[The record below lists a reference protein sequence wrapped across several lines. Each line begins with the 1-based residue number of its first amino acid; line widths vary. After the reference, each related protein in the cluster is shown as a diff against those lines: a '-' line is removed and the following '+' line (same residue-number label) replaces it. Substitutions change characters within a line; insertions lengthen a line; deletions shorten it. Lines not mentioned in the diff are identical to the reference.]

1 MSIALSGW
9 MLVMHYT
16 RSVSFYTIQEYIP
29 SYTSS
34 RLFIEVR
41 SRILPC
47 AQKSFPIFL
56 SKPRNLVP

>member
-9 MLVMHYT
+9 MLIIRYT

-34 RLFIEVR
+34 RLFIEAQGH
-41 SRILPC
+41 ILLF
-47 AQKSFPIFL
+47 A
-56 SKPRNLVP
+56 

>member
-1 MSIALSGW
+1 MSIALLGW

-34 RLFIEVR
+34 RLFIEAQGH
-41 SRILPC
+41 ILLF